1 VKVIF
6 TTRFSKDLRA
16 IRDRSL
22 KQEISSAI
30 DAMQS
35 ASTLEELGDVIKM
48 KGAKNAYRLR
58 LGDYRIG
65 FYFDGDTITLGRF
78 ANRKDI
84 YRLFP

>member
-16 IRDRSL
+16 VRDRSL
-22 KQEISSAI
+22 KQDVSFAI
-30 DAMQS
+30 DSMQS

-65 FYFDGDTITLGRF
+65 FYSEGDTITLGRF

>member
-6 TTRFSKDLRA
+6 TTRFSKDLRTL
-16 IRDRSL
+16 RDRSL
-22 KQEISSAI
+22 KQDVSSAI
-30 DAMQS
+30 DSMQS
-35 ASTLEELGDVIKM
+35 AGTLEELGDVTKM

-65 FYFDGDTITLGRF
+65 FYYEGDTITLGRF